1 MKEKDE
7 IDEKDRKKIALTE
20 NNDADEIIIIKRKKR
35 ENSGPRIKKQK
46 MNKTED
52 KELQIACEDKEEKKE
67 RLKEEKEEKEKEKLR
82 KKEEE
87 LKNKN
92 LIYRIDEQNYI
103 CADCEREKSI
113 YISINNGVT
122 ICNTCAKEHQLLGHS
137 ISYIISINEKLDEYI
152 FNFIVF
158 GSNTRFKRFITN
170 ENIDNS
176 LPIQKKYK
184 TQALYF
190 YRKTL
195 KNKVLGIDLPLKE
208 YENPNEIIE
217 NNSKDDYPEFNRY
230 IIKKQIIENGQF
242 KKESRLKNAL
252 SKLLGYSE
260 TKKKKNKV
268 MLLRAK
274 SSTNEELENGKTNN
288 IEKGINF
295 KKNPTRYK
303 SIDELKGSS
312 RHFNDN
318 NETETEKSEENEETR
333 RAHPTSEKIINNNIN
348 V

>member
-35 ENSGPRIKKQK
+35 EYSGPRIKKQK

-67 RLKEEKEEKEKEKLR
+67 RLKEEKKEKEKEKLR

-103 CADCEREKSI
+103 CADCQKEKSI
-113 YISINNGVT
+113 YISINNGIT
-122 ICNTCAKEHQLLGHS
+122 ICNTCAQEHQLLGHS

-170 ENIDNS
+170 ENIDNN

-217 NNSKDDYPEFNRY
+217 NNSEDDYPEFNRY

-252 SKLLGYSE
+252 RKLLGFSE
-260 TKKKKNKV
+260 AKKIKNKV
-268 MLLRAK
+268 MLLRAN
-274 SSTNEELENGKTNN
+274 SSTNEELKNGKTNN
-288 IEKGINF
+288 IEKDINF
-295 KKNPTRYK
+295 KKNPPRYK
-303 SIDELKGSS
+303 NIDELKGSS
-312 RHFNDN
+312 RPFNDN
-318 NETETEKSEENEETR
+318 NVVETEKSEENEEIPR
-333 RAHPTSEKIINNNIN
+333 VHPTSEKIINNNIN

>member
-1 MKEKDE
+1 MKEKEE
-7 IDEKDRKKIALTE
+7 IDEKDRKKKAQNE

-35 ENSGPRIKKQK
+35 EISGPRIKKQK

-52 KELQIACEDKEEKKE
+52 KELQIACESKEEKKE
-67 RLKEEKEEKEKEKLR
+67 RLKEERIEKEKEKLR

-103 CADCEREKSI
+103 CGDCEKEKSI
-113 YISINNGVT
+113 YISINNGIT
-122 ICNTCAKEHQLLGHS
+122 ICNTCAQEHQLLGHS

-170 ENIDNS
+170 ENIDNN

-217 NNSKDDYPEFNRY
+217 NDSEDDYPEFKKY
-230 IIKKQIIENGQF
+230 IIKKKIIEKGQF
-242 KKESRLKNAL
+242 KKESKLKNAL
-252 SKLLGYSE
+252 SKLIGYSGS
-260 TKKKKNKV
+260 KKKNNIV

-274 SSTNEELENGKTNN
+274 SSINEELKNGNTNN

-295 KKNPTRYK
+295 KKNPPRYK
-303 SIDELKGSS
+303 TNEELKGSS
-312 RHFNDN
+312 RVLNDN
-318 NETETEKSEENEETR
+318 NITETEKSEENEETPP
-333 RAHPTSEKIINNNIN
+333 AQPTYEKIIK
-348 V
+348 